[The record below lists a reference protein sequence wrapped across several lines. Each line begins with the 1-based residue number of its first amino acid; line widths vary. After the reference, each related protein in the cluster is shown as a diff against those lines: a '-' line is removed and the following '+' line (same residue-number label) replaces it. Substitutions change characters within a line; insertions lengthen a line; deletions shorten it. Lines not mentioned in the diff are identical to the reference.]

1 MGRDGSD
8 PAPRRYRRFRFAE
21 GRLVLAA
28 RAVPRGV
35 AGGRFAAAA
44 DCLPAGRAGFASD
57 HA

>member
-8 PAPRRYRRFRFAE
+8 RAPRRYRRFRFAE

-28 RAVPRGV
+28 RVVSRFA
-35 AGGRFAAAA
+35 AGRFAAAA
-44 DCLPAGRAGFASD
+44 ERLPAGRAGFASD